1 MKTTSRRGSASSQPL
16 PRAQLE
22 ETLDEA
28 RRIDA
33 LIADVVR
40 RERQA
45 TAELA
50 YLLLHAERC
59 DVHRAFGHTRIGK
72 YAVARGFVTS
82 DRKARELIALAQE
95 LERLPRMRLDFRAGQ
110 VDWTK
115 ARTVAPVATPETEE
129 RWLDLAKTCT
139 NRQLEVL
146 VAEAKGQ
153 EAPVRRTF
161 KQTKEQAG
169 WLDEALRLA
178 RLNSDRP
185 LTDEQALEVV
195 CRGYAEG
202 VASRAGEGPAYRIVI
217 HKCECGA
224 PATLRG
230 RDGPVEL
237 SPASEAAAKRDAEV
251 HDLRTGTG
259 KVTKTIPDRIRRLVM
274 DRDGG
279 VCKVPGCGARGRL
292 HIHHEPGR
300 EATGHDPDHMLLACD
315 RHHPDR
321 HEGYIEI
328 KGDARVGF
336 RFFLADGTELT
347 GAPAPVAPVSR
358 PAAPVESAST
368 GVRRGAAQEEDEP
381 ARIAVLALVGLK
393 CTKTEARELVRRAG
407 QRLADRGEGR
417 SVEALTAEALR
428 IVGDGLIGRGV
439 EQVESGSRS
448 A

>member
-1 MKTTSRRGSASSQPL
+1 
-16 PRAQLE
+16 
-22 ETLDEA
+22 
-28 RRIDA
+28 
-33 LIADVVR
+33 
-40 RERQA
+40 
-45 TAELA
+45 
-50 YLLLHAERC
+50 
-59 DVHRAFGHTRIGK
+59 
-72 YAVARGFVTS
+72 VARGFVTS

-95 LERLPRMRLDFRAGQ
+95 LERLPRMRVDFRAGQ

-115 ARTVAPVATPETEE
+115 ARTVAPVATTETEE

-146 VAEAKGQ
+146 VAEAKGE

-178 RLNSDRP
+178 RLKSDRP
-185 LTDEQALEVV
+185 LSDEQALEVV

-202 VASRAGEGPAYRIVI
+202 VASRADAGPAYRIVV

-224 PATLRG
+224 PATLQG

-251 HDLRTGTG
+251 HDLRTGKG
-259 KVTKTIPDRIRRLVM
+259 RVTKTIPPTVRRLVT
-274 DRDGG
+274 DRDRGT
-279 VCKVPGCGARGRL
+279 CKVPGCGERGRL
-292 HIHHEPGR
+292 HVHHEPGR
-300 EATGHDPDHMLLACD
+300 EATGHDPDKMCLLCD

-321 HEGYIEI
+321 HQGFVEI

-347 GAPAPVAPVSR
+347 AAPTPVAPVST
-358 PAAPVESAST
+358 PAAPVESVSAQASASASAT
-368 GVRRGAAQEEDEP
+368 ATPVSAGRRGAAQEEDEP
-381 ARIAVLALVGLK
+381 ARLAVLALMGLQ

-407 QRLADRGEGR
+407 ERLAGRGEDR
-417 SVEALTAEALR
+417 SAEALAAEALR
-428 IVGDGLIGRGV
+428 VVGEGLVGRGV
-439 EQVESGSRS
+439 EQVDLGARS